1 VGLPAAAHG
10 LAAGTRVVVGATSNY
25 DGVHTVDVSSTADE
39 IVIAAAYVAET
50 FTGAETATAL
60 VVTVD

>member
-1 VGLPAAAHG
+1 VIA
-10 LAAGTRVVVGATSNY
+10 GATNY
-25 DGVHTVDVSSTADE
+25 DGVHTVDAASTADE

-60 VVTVD
+60 VVTVV